1 MKKIR
6 GVNILHI
13 TKLEIKRKK
22 IVETGARLVIYSGA
36 MMEGWEI
43 LLSRPGSIEG
53 NHSTWFQKS
62 TRKAR
67 A

>member
-13 TKLEIKRKK
+13 KKLENKRKK

-43 LLSRPGSIEG
+43 LLSRPDSIEG

>member
-6 GVNILHI
+6 GLNILHI
-13 TKLEIKRKK
+13 KKLKTKRKK
-22 IVETGARLVIYSGA
+22 MVETGARLVIYSGA

-43 LLSRPGSIEG
+43 LLSRPESIKE
-53 NHSTWFQKS
+53 NHSTWVQKS
-62 TRKAR
+62 TQKAR

>member
-13 TKLEIKRKK
+13 KKLKIKRKK
-22 IVETGARLVIYSGA
+22 MVETGARLVIYSGA

-43 LLSRPGSIEG
+43 LLSKPESIEG
-53 NHSTWFQKS
+53 NHSTWVQKS

>member
-13 TKLEIKRKK
+13 KKIGNQEKK

-36 MMEGWEI
+36 IMEGWEI
-43 LLSRPGSIEG
+43 LLSRPESIEG
-53 NHSTWFQKS
+53 NHSTWVQKS